1 MVWLVVVGA
10 VVSDTVPGPVEAVTF
25 DVLPPELPLSVAEVV
40 CWSSPQ
46 PASASASTA
55 PRFRQFR
62 EVLIMDGIVAQ
73 LRRRRRRPG
82 AGP

>member
-1 MVWLVVVGA
+1 MVVG

-25 DVLPPELPLSVAEVV
+25 VVPPPLELPASVAEVIG
-40 CWSSPQ
+40 WSSPH
-46 PASASASTA
+46 PASVSASIA

-62 EVLIMDGIVAQ
+62 EVLIMNGIVAQ